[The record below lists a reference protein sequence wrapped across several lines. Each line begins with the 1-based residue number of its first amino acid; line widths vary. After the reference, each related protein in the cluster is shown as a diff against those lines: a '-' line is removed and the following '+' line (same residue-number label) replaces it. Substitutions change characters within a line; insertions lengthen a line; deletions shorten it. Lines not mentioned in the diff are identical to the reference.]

1 MTHTPEALSPSSISS
16 SPKYDLIPSP
26 VYSGWERKKKLKWK
40 NRVLKMMYC
49 GNCAESTYES
59 KNKSRQIV
67 CKGVN
72 ELKNA
77 LKALKRLGSWNMAMK
92 SAEKE
97 GQRFS
102 KKSKILAKQREQGST
117 ADARGTLFI
126 KAPRSKGVNAYRAWK
141 CGYAFWT
148 LQEKAKS
155 LKCWDLLTSLT
166 YCTSL
171 CTLCVSSGSDKLYL
185 EDNTVSNQSHSSWPT
200 YWKPWLCSSRG
211 MMVGRNSSMLLMAFC
226 MTTSNTHSRGR
237 HSSSISLVDDAGK
250 YLRKIIKR
258 YAETQI

>member
-1 MTHTPEALSPSSISS
+1 MSNDFRKSKKCLKYWTHVCVCLCLTPSQLGWFCNDIQRFINSSNHNLKTHTHMQKTDHYIHTQWHTHLRLYPPHQSQVPQNMISF
-16 SPKYDLIPSP
+16 PPP

-49 GNCAESTYES
+49 GNCAESTYEP

-155 LKCWDLLTSLT
+155 LKCWDLLTS
-166 YCTSL
+166 
-171 CTLCVSSGSDKLYL
+171 
-185 EDNTVSNQSHSSWPT
+185 
-200 YWKPWLCSSRG
+200 
-211 MMVGRNSSMLLMAFC
+211 
-226 MTTSNTHSRGR
+226 
-237 HSSSISLVDDAGK
+237 
-250 YLRKIIKR
+250 
-258 YAETQI
+258 

>member
-1 MTHTPEALSPSSISS
+1 MISERAKSAWSIERTCVCVCVCVLPLPSLADFAMTSKDALIHQTTTWKHTHMQKTDHYIHTQWHTHLRLYPPHQSQVPQNMISF
-16 SPKYDLIPSP
+16 PPLYILDEK
-26 VYSGWERKKKLKWK
+26 GKKKLKWK

-155 LKCWDLLTSLT
+155 LKCWDLLTS
-166 YCTSL
+166 
-171 CTLCVSSGSDKLYL
+171 
-185 EDNTVSNQSHSSWPT
+185 
-200 YWKPWLCSSRG
+200 
-211 MMVGRNSSMLLMAFC
+211 
-226 MTTSNTHSRGR
+226 
-237 HSSSISLVDDAGK
+237 
-250 YLRKIIKR
+250 
-258 YAETQI
+258 

>member
-1 MTHTPEALSPSSISS
+1 MEFSLILTLLWLKEFHFQASEQFLKLSVKWFQSVCVLPLPSLADFAMTSKDSLIHQTTTWKHTHMQKTDHYIHTQWHTHTPEALSPSSISS

-26 VYSGWERKKKLKWK
+26 VYSGWEREKKLKWK

-67 CKGVN
+67 CNGVN

-77 LKALKRLGSWNMAMK
+77 LKALKRLGSWNVAVK

-102 KKSKILAKQREQGST
+102 RKSKILAKQREQGST

-126 KAPRSKGVNAYRAWK
+126 KAPRSKGVNAYKAWK
-141 CGYAFWT
+141 SGYAFWT

-155 LKCWDLLTSLT
+155 LKCWDLLTS
-166 YCTSL
+166 
-171 CTLCVSSGSDKLYL
+171 
-185 EDNTVSNQSHSSWPT
+185 
-200 YWKPWLCSSRG
+200 
-211 MMVGRNSSMLLMAFC
+211 
-226 MTTSNTHSRGR
+226 
-237 HSSSISLVDDAGK
+237 
-250 YLRKIIKR
+250 
-258 YAETQI
+258 